1 MNDELQARVRKGFGA
16 RGALHRAPMRTAEGG
31 DQQTTGVPWLRFDRH
46 ELAGA
51 FGDIGTDLPLLI
63 ALVSTCDLDAASVCI
78 VFGLMQ
84 MATGLVYGLPM
95 PVQPLKAM
103 AAIMLTQKLSAGTLA
118 GGGLVIGVAML
129 LLAVTGLLDWLVRI
143 VPKEVV
149 RGIQLGLGITLA
161 TLALRDYAGADGR
174 WGYVLAAVAVVLLLV
189 LRRQRRVPAPLVVM
203 GLGVLYAVVVK
214 LDLATLGGAVGL
226 HLPTMVTPTRDE
238 LIRGALLLALPQI
251 PLSLGNSV
259 IATSQTTADL
269 FPGRGVSVRKIGFTY
284 GLMNLI
290 APWFGGVP
298 VCHGCGGLVGFYGF
312 GARTGGAPILYG
324 SMYLVLGL
332 FFSAGFADVV
342 HVFPMPVLGVV
353 LLFEAIALMALVV
366 DVATERSALWIAL
379 AVAAAVVGLPYGY
392 LVGLVAGTLMA
403 WGVRRG
409 WVKTPNAERAQPPV
423 EPPRGA

>member
-1 MNDELQARVRKGFGA
+1 MTDAP
-16 RGALHRAPMRTAEGG
+16 ALRT
-31 DQQTTGVPWLRFDRH
+31 PWLRFDRH

-63 ALVSTCDLDAASVCI
+63 ALVSTCGLDAASVCI

-84 MATGLVYGLPM
+84 VLTGLVYGMPM

-129 LLAVTGLLDWLVRI
+129 LLTVTGLLDLLARV

-149 RGIQLGLGITLA
+149 RGMQLGLGITLA
-161 TLALRDYAGADGR
+161 SLALKDYARVDGVP
-174 WGYVLAAVAVVLLLV
+174 GYVLAGVSVVLLLV
-189 LRRQRRVPAPLVVM
+189 LRRQHRVPAPLAVM
-203 GLGVLYAVVVK
+203 GLGLLYAIVVK
-214 LDLATLGGAVGL
+214 LDVSTLTSAFGV
-226 HLPTMVTPTRDE
+226 HLPTFISPTREE
-238 LIRGALLLALPQI
+238 LMSGALLLALPQL

-259 IATSQTTADL
+259 IATSQASADL
-269 FPGRGVSVRKIGFTY
+269 FPGRGVPVRKIGFTY
-284 GLMNLI
+284 ALMNLV

-298 VCHGCGGLVGFYGF
+298 VCHGCGGLVGFHGF
-312 GARTGGAPILYG
+312 GARTGGAPVLYG

-332 FFSAGFADVV
+332 FFSAGFANVV

-353 LLFEAIALMALVV
+353 LLFEAIALMTLVA
-366 DVATERSALWIAL
+366 DVTNEPRAWWVAL

-392 LVGLVAGTLMA
+392 VVGLVGGTLLVF
-403 WGVRRG
+403 GIRRG
-409 WVKTPNAERAQPPV
+409 LVTTPNT
-423 EPPRGA
+423 PRKDAAP